1 MFCTLKLSKEII
13 CHIKEE
19 LLSFIRNIIKLQNE
33 IQNDSRIMNQVEKGG
48 TSQPTQITRVL
59 YNFG

>member
-33 IQNDSRIMNQVEKGG
+33 IQDDSRIMNQVEKGG
-48 TSQPTQITRVL
+48 RKLHSPPK
-59 YNFG
+59 